1 MSEILTINVIQKIS
15 KQKIWTIRE
24 NDCYYLIKKTAYA
37 YDFGLIGIREK
48 NGSIWKYCYPSENT
62 GIVVTY
68 QNQGNHNTIT
78 INNHLKNEI
87 VSPED
92 IDAILIYF
100 ERESQALLAVSTSVT
115 FEQTGIF
122 INSVYKDDIPSLREE
137 AMTFAYLIDHT
148 KGILRLFDN
157 NPFLHERERSIYE

>member
-1 MSEILTINVIQKIS
+1 MSEISTINIIQKIS
-15 KQKIWTIRE
+15 KQKIWSINE
-24 NDCYYLIKKTAYA
+24 KAPCYLIKKTLYA

-48 NGSIWKYCYPSENT
+48 GGFIRKYCYPSENAD
-62 GIVVTY
+62 IMVTY
-68 QNQGNHNTIT
+68 QNQGKHNIIT
-78 INNHLKNEI
+78 INDHFQNEI

-92 IDAILIYF
+92 FDAILIYF
-100 ERESQALLAVSTSVT
+100 EKETQALLAVSTSVT

-122 INSVYKDDIPSLREE
+122 INSVYKYDIPSLREE
-137 AMTFAYLIDHT
+137 AMTFAYLMDHT